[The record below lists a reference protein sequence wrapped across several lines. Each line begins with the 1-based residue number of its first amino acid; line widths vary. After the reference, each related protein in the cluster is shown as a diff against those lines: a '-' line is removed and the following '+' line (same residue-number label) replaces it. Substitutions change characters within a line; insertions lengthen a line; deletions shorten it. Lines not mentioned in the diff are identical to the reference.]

1 VLSGKGTLW
10 SGMCQRRCHAQKI
23 RRISYTLLP
32 GPSLRITLP
41 GSTWDVSIMSECV
54 AKKCVI
60 FVLRGKSIIC
70 KLTRILRTIKRLSNR
85 MQHAGLYPG
94 KTQLETP
101 VKSE

>member
-1 VLSGKGTLW
+1 
-10 SGMCQRRCHAQKI
+10 
-23 RRISYTLLP
+23 
-32 GPSLRITLP
+32 
-41 GSTWDVSIMSECV
+41 MSECV

-70 KLTRILRTIKRLSNR
+70 KLTRILRTIKRLSNQ